1 MISAGKNRLTIW
13 SAFSLIILAF
23 FLLFII
29 YPLLLVL
36 VKSII
41 DPESGGFTL
50 SNITRFFSRKFYWST
65 LVNSIKVT
73 ATATLLA
80 AILGLPMAYVMRSV
94 KIKASG
100 MLDILIVIS
109 YLSPPFIGAYAW
121 IQMLGRNGVITNWIN
136 ALFGIKFDGIY
147 GFAGIVLVFTLQSFP
162 LVYMYISGALKNLDN
177 SLSEAAESLGCSGYE
192 RIVKIIVPLVMPTLL
207 ASSLLVFMRVFADFG
222 TPMLIG
228 EGYKTMPVLVYTQ
241 FMGEVGG
248 DDGFAAAL
256 CLIVIMLTIIMFFV
270 QRFFANRST
279 YSMTALKPMVAK
291 KHTGFKN
298 WASHLFVYAVT
309 GLAVLPQAVVIYTS
323 FLKNKGGQVFT
334 GGFSLQSYEATLF
347 AKDNDVIWNT
357 YGLGFASICIIV
369 VLGILISYLTVRKKS
384 ALNSTLDTI
393 TMFPYIIPGSVLGIS
408 FLFAFNNPPI
418 LLSGTALIMIIAFA
432 IRRMP
437 YTIRSSTAII
447 GQISPSIEEAAIS
460 LGASEMKTFGKI
472 TVPMMM
478 PGVLAGA
485 IMSWVTV
492 ISELS
497 SSIILYTNS
506 TQTLTISIY
515 TEVIR
520 GNYGNASAY
529 STVLTVTSVLSLLL
543 FFKLTGKRDVS
554 I

>member
-1 MISAGKNRLTIW
+1 MMYIGEKRFTIW
-13 SAFSLIILAF
+13 TSFSLAILAIF
-23 FLLFII
+23 ALFII
-29 YPLLLVL
+29 YPLILVL
-36 VKSII
+36 YKSVI
-41 DPESGGFTL
+41 DPHSGNLTLHYLTKFFT
-50 SNITRFFSRKFYWST
+50 RKFYWST

-73 ATATLLA
+73 TCATLIAA
-80 AILGLPMAYVMRSV
+80 AIGLPMAYVMRRV
-94 KIKASG
+94 RIKGSSF
-100 MLDILIVIS
+100 LDVLIVIS

-121 IQMLGRNGVITNWIN
+121 IQLLGRNGMVTNWIN
-136 ALFGIKFDGIY
+136 SILGIRFDGIY
-147 GFAGIVLVFTLQSFP
+147 GFWGIVLVFTLQSFP
-162 LVYMYISGALKNLDN
+162 LVYMYVSGALKNLDN
-177 SLSEAAESLGCSGYE
+177 SLDEAAESLGCTGFQ
-192 RIVKIIVPLVMPTLL
+192 RITKIIVPLVMPTLL
-207 ASSLLVFMRVFADFG
+207 ASSLLIFMRVFADFG

-228 EGYKTMPVLVYTQ
+228 EGFKTIPVLIYTQ
-241 FMGEVGG
+241 FMSEVGG

-256 CLIVIMLTIIMFFV
+256 CVIVIMLTVLLFFV
-270 QRFFANRST
+270 QRFFADRST
-279 YSMTALKPMVAK
+279 YSMTALKPMAAQK
-291 KHTGFKN
+291 ITGIKN
-298 WASHLFVYAVT
+298 IIAHGFVYLIV
-309 GLAVLPQAVVIYTS
+309 GLAILPQVVVIYTS
-323 FLKNKGGQVFT
+323 FLKSNGGQVFT
-334 GGFSLQSYEATLF
+334 GGFALQSYEATLF
-347 AKDNDVIWNT
+347 AKDNDCIWNT
-357 YGLGFASICIIV
+357 YLLGFAAIGIIV
-369 VLGILISYLTVRKKS
+369 VLGILISYLTVRKKNT
-384 ALNSTLDTI
+384 LNSALDTI

-447 GQISPSIEEAAIS
+447 GQISPSVEEAAIS
-460 LGASEMKTFGKI
+460 LGASEMKSFTKV

-529 STVLTVTSVLSLLL
+529 STVLTITSILSLLL
-543 FFKLTGKRDVS
+543 FFKLTGRRDIS